1 MNKELPVSDPFW
13 DSFFKSDIHPPVTI
27 GDHQQ
32 LKEELASANLK
43 LSAYRDEL
51 KDLQTKVEAYKD
63 LYRKLSVENALLI
76 KLIKGTV

>member
-13 DSFFKSDIHPPVTI
+13 DSFFKSDIQPTTI

-51 KDLQTKVEAYKD
+51 KKLQI
-63 LYRKLSVENALLI
+63 ENALLV

>member
-13 DSFFKSDIHPPVTI
+13 DSFFKSDIQPTTI